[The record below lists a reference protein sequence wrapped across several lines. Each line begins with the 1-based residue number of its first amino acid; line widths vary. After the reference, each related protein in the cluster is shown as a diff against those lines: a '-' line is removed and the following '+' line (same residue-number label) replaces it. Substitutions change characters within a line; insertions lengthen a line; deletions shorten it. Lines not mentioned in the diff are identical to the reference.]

1 MSNLAIQMQIFY
13 SKTKE
18 SYLSIIMRNH
28 GTPNIMEEKEWQN
41 VQNVQ
46 PKSQSRRRLGKW
58 LDAQTNRAKECNLK
72 SGYMNAQ
79 NATPP
84 SAKC

>member
-1 MSNLAIQMQIFY
+1 MSNLAIQTNIFY

-18 SYLSIIMRNH
+18 SYLSTIMRNH
-28 GTPNIMEEKEWQN
+28 GIRTVMEEIEWLN
-41 VQNVQ
+41 VQNVE
-46 PKSQSRRRLGKW
+46 PKSRSRRRLGKW
-58 LDAQTNRAKECNLK
+58 LDAQTSKEKECNWK

-79 NATPP
+79 NVTPS